1 MNGTAAVAGCSG
13 LSAGAG
19 FCSSLASRG
28 EERSRCRRAAGGL
41 ARRKRSAGLL
51 LVEGENVGA
60 RSRTREGNRAKS
72 LSDQISQK
80 PSKGACAIGP
90 SHRSPGDV
98 GGVFP
103 SYRQTRCC
111 GIVACMTSPSVQACE
126 RAPEQI
132 TTMCRT
138 LASPFSAASSSSPST
153 VFAEVGQR
161 PSAQPGASPCLRR
174 NKSPSACEKVCESSR
189 FASVSV

>member
-1 MNGTAAVAGCSG
+1 MC
-13 LSAGAG
+13 
-19 FCSSLASRG
+19 
-28 EERSRCRRAAGGL
+28 
-41 ARRKRSAGLL
+41 
-51 LVEGENVGA
+51 
-60 RSRTREGNRAKS
+60 NRAIAS
-72 LSDQISQK
+72 FT
-80 PSKGACAIGP
+80 GG
-90 SHRSPGDV
+90 V

-111 GIVACMTSPSVQACE
+111 GIVACMPSPSVQACE

-132 TTMCRT
+132 TIMCRT

-174 NKSPSACEKVCESSR
+174 NKSPSACDRYASPPDSPASLFSARRSGGCRRSLYDRRRGTNLTAAKRELKGLSFYAIAFVVKIQR
-189 FASVSV
+189 FDGSQHDL